1 MANPLI
7 LTPAETIADV
17 IENMQDI
24 DAALPDSDGLKWFNY
39 LYLAVT
45 LEVQKQL
52 DAGALLF
59 SDPAWID
66 RLDVVFA
73 NLYFAAVAT
82 ATQQGTNAI
91 PDAWRPL
98 LANRTAPGRA
108 RIQFAL
114 AGMNAHINRDLV
126 VALLSMYQADGTA
139 PDRSSARFQDY
150 TRVNQLLQ
158 QAELQARPT
167 LLLGTPLENGGAFQP
182 LEDLIGNWS
191 VANARQAAWDHSQA
205 FWAIRGLRDI
215 QGASLDAVD
224 GLTELAGNGLMIRVI
239 T

>member
-7 LTPAETIADV
+7 PTPAGSIADV
-17 IENMQDI
+17 IQKMQDI

-45 LEVQKQL
+45 LEVQRQVA
-52 DAGALLF
+52 AGALLF
-59 SDPAWID
+59 CDPAWID

-73 NLYFAAVAT
+73 NLYFDAVAT

-98 LANRTAPGRA
+98 FGNRTAPGRA

-126 VALLSMYQADGTA
+126 VALLSMYQADGVA
-139 PDRSSARFQDY
+139 PDRFSARFQDY
-150 TRVNQLLQ
+150 TGANQLLQ
-158 QAELQARPT
+158 QVELQARPT
-167 LLLGTPLENGGAFQP
+167 LLVGTPLENGGVFQP
-182 LEDLIGNWS
+182 LEDLIANWS
-191 VANARQAAWDHSQA
+191 VADARQAAWDHSQA
-205 FWAIRGLRDI
+205 FWAIRSLPDI
-215 QGASLDAVD
+215 QAASLNALD
-224 GLTELAGNGLMIRVI
+224 GLTELAGNGLMIQVLI
-239 T
+239 